1 MEDLALFGF
10 LLRLIYASLGLA
22 AVFGTLILFNWA
34 TGSRFNVAYEK
45 MAAEAGMPFAVYRG
59 LLVLGVLL
67 FYAKVMS

>member
-10 LLRLIYASLGLA
+10 LLRLVYASIGLL
-22 AVFGTLILFNWA
+22 AVFGTLILFNKA
-34 TGSRFNVAYEK
+34 TGSRFDAAYEK

-67 FYAKVMS
+67 FYARVLS